1 MYSLHGCFLLAPRPA
16 RTLFLGNPVACPQCC
31 EASFGFSEP
40 GCVSTARLI
49 RWISRQGRQPGVLD
63 RAADCKVVQAL
74 VA

>member
-1 MYSLHGCFLLAPRPA
+1 MYSSYDCFLLAPQPA
-16 RTLFLGNPVACPQCC
+16 RTFFLGNPVVCPQCY

-40 GCVSTARLI
+40 GCVSNTRLI
-49 RWISRQGRQPGVLD
+49 CWIGRQGRQPGVLD